1 MGNIRDQYRV
11 VYNPLDATNRWW
23 YSPQMKSSRWNR
35 YDASNGLW
43 ISSNKRIYT
52 YWFKFLQHAE
62 NDPNIQV
69 DWSGYEGWG
78 GADVILNTKFDA
90 WWKKNWKTLFG
101 YKQGETE
108 PLYSLST
115 PKPQPD
121 GVRYSLLVYE
131 LKNQPLL
138 KGQKNTDEGI
148 VGDYWEIAKR
158 IAVLE
163 YPRRRDK
170 GKKDLSYKPEDWS
183 FNIARPIIG
192 RELRKSN
199 RVEFNKQRRTMQS
212 RVGRYMRSA
221 KHHLDNV
228 CEGRFP

>member
-1 MGNIRDQYRV
+1 
-11 VYNPLDATNRWW
+11 
-23 YSPQMKSSRWNR
+23 MKSSRWNR
-35 YDASNGLW
+35 YDASSGLW
-43 ISSNKRIYT
+43 ISSSKRIYT

-62 NDPNIQV
+62 NDPSREV
-69 DWSGYEGWG
+69 DWTAYEEWG
-78 GADVILNTKFDA
+78 DRDVILHTKFDA

-101 YKQGETE
+101 YKQDETS

-131 LKNQPLL
+131 LKYQPLFN
-138 KGQKNTDEGI
+138 GQVDEDDGI
-148 VGDYWEIAKR
+148 VGDKWEIAKR

-170 GKKDLSYKPEDWS
+170 GKKDPSYKPEKWS

-192 RELRKSN
+192 RELQKTN
-199 RVEFNKQRRTMQS
+199 RVEFSKQKRTLQS
-212 RVGRYMRSA
+212 HMGRYMRA
-221 KHHLDNV
+221 AEKHLDSV